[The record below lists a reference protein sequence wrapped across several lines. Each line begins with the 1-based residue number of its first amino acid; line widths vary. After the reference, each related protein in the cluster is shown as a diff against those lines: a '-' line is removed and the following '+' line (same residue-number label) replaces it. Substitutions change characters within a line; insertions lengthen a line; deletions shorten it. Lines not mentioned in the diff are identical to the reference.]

1 MAQAEFVPESERV
14 TAALRNEILDGIR
27 APGSRLVERELANE
41 MGVSRIPVRDALRAL
56 VAEGLVT
63 PRPRSWAVVRTF
75 EASEIADLIEAREA
89 FESMTFR
96 LAAQRRT
103 HEGLTRLRRVLD
115 GEIDAAARGDRV
127 RARQAAADFH
137 EEVTALADNEVLAE
151 IQRTLGSRMR
161 WLLGQH
167 DDLDTMAREHER
179 LYAAIADR
187 DVARVQALAAAHL
200 AVGRAMALDKQ
211 QARGVAPASGE

>member
-14 TAALRNEILDGIR
+14 TAALRNEILDGVR
-27 APGSRLVERELANE
+27 EPGSRLVERELAND

-75 EASEIADLIEAREA
+75 EASEIADLIEVREA

-103 HEGLTRLRRVLD
+103 REGLARLRRVLD
-115 GEIDAAARGDRV
+115 AEIEAAARGDRV

-137 EEVTALADNEVLAE
+137 EEVTALAGNEVLKE
-151 IQRTLGSRMR
+151 IQRSLGSRMR
-161 WLLGQH
+161 WLLGRH

-187 DVARVQALAAAHL
+187 DVARVQSLAAAHL

-211 QARGVAPASGE
+211 QAGQGTR

>member
-14 TAALRNEILDGIR
+14 TAALRNEILDGVR
-27 APGSRLVERELANE
+27 EPGSRLVERELANE

-75 EASEIADLIEAREA
+75 EASEIADLIEVREA

-103 HEGLTRLRRVLD
+103 REGLARLRRVLD
-115 GEIDAAARGDRV
+115 AEIEAAARGDRV

-137 EEVTALADNEVLAE
+137 EEVTALAGNEVLKE
-151 IQRTLGSRMR
+151 IQRSLGSRMR
-161 WLLGQH
+161 WLLGRH

-187 DVARVQALAAAHL
+187 DVARVQSLAAAHL

-211 QARGVAPASGE
+211 QAGQGTR